1 MDSEE
6 LGHCCKELSKFYH
19 KDVKSEVL
27 SIKSLHSK
35 EYLKSVHTNSNEN
48 LTITN
53 LYLFIKEDHTADT
66 FANIEIAVR
75 TFSTIMETNCSLELF
90 FQIEKITKLIKK
102 YNAPK
107 KIKKFIADGNRKQF
121 VWRYAF

>member
-1 MDSEE
+1 M
-6 LGHCCKELSKFYH
+6 
-19 KDVKSEVL
+19 
-27 SIKSLHSK
+27 
-35 EYLKSVHTNSNEN
+35 
-48 LTITN
+48 
-53 LYLFIKEDHTADT
+53 KEDHTADT
-66 FANIEIAVR
+66 FANIEVAVR

-121 VWRYAF
+121 DWRYAF